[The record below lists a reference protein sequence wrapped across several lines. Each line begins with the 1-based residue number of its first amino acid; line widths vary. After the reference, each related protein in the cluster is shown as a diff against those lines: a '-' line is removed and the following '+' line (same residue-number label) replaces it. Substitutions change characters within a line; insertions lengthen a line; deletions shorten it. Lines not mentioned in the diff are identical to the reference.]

1 MNTTLV
7 KQLSIYTLKLAVAG
21 TAGVCVGKLVYDKLP
36 GGKKRGQKKK
46 YKDLIVVAS
55 EYEKKMDVF
64 IKLINSKAE
73 IREVLAKN
81 GVHFS

>member
-1 MNTTLV
+1 MSKKANSNEV
-7 KQLSIYTLKLAVAG
+7 KILKE
-21 TAGVCVGKLVYDKLP
+21 KLETS
-36 GGKKRGQKKK
+36 KKK

>member
-1 MNTTLV
+1 MTSNKSDINSLSKKANSNEV
-7 KQLSIYTLKLAVAG
+7 KILKE
-21 TAGVCVGKLVYDKLP
+21 KLETS
-36 GGKKRGQKKK
+36 KKK

>member
-36 GGKKRGQKKK
+36 GGKKKGGRRKKFH
-46 YKDLIVVAS
+46 DIPD
-55 EYEKKMDVF
+55 EEVF
-64 IKLINSKAE
+64 PEEGTLE
-73 IREVLAKN
+73 L
-81 GVHFS
+81 

>member
-1 MNTTLV
+1 MTSNKSDINSLSKKANSNEV
-7 KQLSIYTLKLAVAG
+7 KILKE
-21 TAGVCVGKLVYDKLP
+21 KL
-36 GGKKRGQKKK
+36 QTSKKK